1 MTRSA
6 HTTALRA
13 KLAPLRSRLMDHKV
27 YTQIGSIDQL
37 RGFMEH
43 HVFAVWDFMSLL
55 KALQAKLC
63 CNSVPWLPS
72 PNQQACR
79 LINEIV
85 LAEESDTNSAGTFAS
100 HFEQYYSA
108 MKNAGANTSCIDN
121 FISELRNGA
130 SINQA
135 LSDPMIPAA
144 AKEFVTSSFA
154 VIDSNDTLA
163 IAAAFTYGREE
174 LLPQLFQRIVD
185 ELSENRTASLDD
197 FRYYLHRHVELCRRA
212 ARAREAQRWTDVL
225 ICPGAEPQL
234 GTPATYTLR
243 RRKTGRARRCGR
255 ARRRRS
261 GRSACGPR
269 RRTARPS
276 RARPRRASG
285 GRRAS

>member
-197 FRYYLHRHVELCRRA
+197 FRYYLHRHVELDGDEHGPMAEQMILSLCGEDNEKWQRIEDA
-212 ARAREAQRWTDVL
+212 AACSMKARIALWD
-225 ICPGAEPQL
+225 GFSS
-234 GTPATYTLR
+234 TLDPEN
-243 RRKTGRARRCGR
+243 
-255 ARRRRS
+255 
-261 GRSACGPR
+261 SA
-269 RRTARPS
+269 S
-276 RARPRRASG
+276 LSKF
-285 GRRAS
+285 